1 MRALVKII
9 EVTAI
14 SAMLS
19 PVAPYWKSMWN
30 KRSRLEV
37 NSFIHS
43 QLHKNAQEVWI
54 NIPLNLLMN
63 WLLRYKLLLIK
74 ALNESIWRRSW
85 KSINTMVVY
94 SLRRSREI
102 EALVVEKFKES
113 AYDVDGW
120 DKSTVSVEP
129 CSVSDSATFAT
140 CSTNCSPLFYFSVSI
155 FKSFSIVDWL
165 WLQVAKVQLWQ
176 LKNRVNFC

>member
-1 MRALVKII
+1 MRPIFKSWFQISPIFIESISYLIMRALVKII

-85 KSINTMVVY
+85 KSINTMVLY
-94 SLRRSREI
+94 RLRRSREI
-102 EALVVEKFKES
+102 EALVLEKFKETVTRIRRWWMRQKNIFCRALFS
-113 AYDVDGW
+113 FWFSNVRDV
-120 DKSTVSVEP
+120 
-129 CSVSDSATFAT
+129 
-140 CSTNCSPLFYFSVSI
+140 
-155 FKSFSIVDWL
+155 
-165 WLQVAKVQLWQ
+165 
-176 LKNRVNFC
+176 